1 SLTSARGS
9 SGCGL
14 TASVLRD
21 PLTGSSA
28 LQGGALVLSD
38 GGVCALDE
46 LDKLPLPERAA
57 LYEAMEQQ
65 RLSVA
70 KAGVAARLNARCALL
85 AAANPPMGRWDP
97 RRPTESNVGLEPAL
111 SSRFD
116 LVWGVRDRPARSRD
130 LSLAHHITFVHR
142 HNREPPGAFQPL
154 DMKLMRRY
162 LALCKRQQPRVPP
175 ALAEP
180 LTAAYVGLRRGAG
193 GGFTSPRSLLAL
205 LRMATALA
213 RLRLGAV
220 VEREDVAEA
229 VRLLERS
236 RESLETEQEPGPRPQ
251 RPSDAILAAL
261 RELGGGRGAVPY
273 SEALERCGA
282 KGFTPAQVR
291 AALDEYEELNVVHV
305 NAARTRVTFV

>member
-1 SLTSARGS
+1 TEQVPVGHLPRSLTVAALGATTRQAQPGDHVRVTGVFLPLLQGGLLSEPYLEAHEVLKMNKSEEEELSAGDLSEEELQQLTGEDLYERLAGSIAPEIYGYEDVKKALLLLLVGGVERELQGLRIRGNINICLVGDPGVAKSQLLSYIDRLAPRCSLTSARGS

-46 LDKLPLPERAA
+46 LDKLPVPERAA

-111 SSRFD
+111 RSRFD
-116 LVWGVRDRPARSRD
+116 LVWGVRDRPGRSRD
-130 LSLAHHITFVHR
+130 LR
-142 HNREPPGAFQPL
+142 
-154 DMKLMRRY
+154 
-162 LALCKRQQPRVPP
+162 
-175 ALAEP
+175 
-180 LTAAYVGLRRGAG
+180 
-193 GGFTSPRSLLAL
+193 
-205 LRMATALA
+205 
-213 RLRLGAV
+213 
-220 VEREDVAEA
+220 
-229 VRLLERS
+229 
-236 RESLETEQEPGPRPQ
+236 
-251 RPSDAILAAL
+251 
-261 RELGGGRGAVPY
+261 
-273 SEALERCGA
+273 
-282 KGFTPAQVR
+282 
-291 AALDEYEELNVVHV
+291 
-305 NAARTRVTFV
+305 